1 MSTLYIYIW
10 IVVYL
15 PVCLMDVTYRSIAMK
30 MQCLSKAIQP
40 EEALE
45 LIACGQFG
53 GKKFYHV

>member
-1 MSTLYIYIW
+1 MHVYTIYIW